1 MPKITF
7 VNEHRIVEVD
17 KGRSVRD
24 VALELGIDL
33 NVSPFYG
40 VDCGGHGLC
49 ATCMCWVDEGAVPGA
64 AGPKSFME
72 RLRQVRGWR
81 RLACCTKIEG
91 DLKVFSFP
99 GGDERVR
106 KQRPVSPPPSPVKDP
121 TAARKPLDAAS
132 TTAFPYG
139 YPSAVGSGTRKPP
152 EKAAVPASSAG
163 AAEAEEPEEEASE

>member
-17 KGRSVRD
+17 AGRSVRD
-24 VALELGIDL
+24 VALECGIDL

-40 VDCGGHGLC
+40 VDCGGRGMC
-49 ATCMCWVDEGAVPGA
+49 KTCMCWVDEALPGA

-72 RLRQVRGWR
+72 RFRMLRGWR

-121 TAARKPLDAAS
+121 TAARKPNDASS

-139 YPSAVGSGTRKPP
+139 YPSAVASGTRKPP
-152 EKAAVPASSAG
+152 EKAA
-163 AAEAEEPEEEASE
+163 AAPSTGEAEETEEEASE